1 MSAQEKMLQGDPKK
15 VIWSMSL
22 PNMLGSLLSNALPAI
37 ELALIADLGT
47 NAIAAVGIVGMLV
60 SLIYVY
66 NEVWGTGSVIVM
78 ANYLGKKE
86 YEKARLASKRNNLR

>member
-1 MSAQEKMLQGDPKK
+1 
-15 VIWSMSL
+15 MSL
-22 PNMLGSLLSNALPAI
+22 PNMLGSLLSNTLPAV

-47 NAIAAVGIVGMLV
+47 NAIAAMGIVGMLV

-78 ANYLGKKE
+78 ANYWAGRNTKKQD
-86 YEKARLASKRNNLR
+86 LP

>member
-1 MSAQEKMLQGDPKK
+1 MLQGDPKK

-86 YEKARLASKRNNLR
+86 YEKLRLSLKRNNLR

>member
-1 MSAQEKMLQGDPKK
+1 
-15 VIWSMSL
+15 MSL
-22 PNMLGSLLSNALPAI
+22 PNMLGSLLSNTLPAV

-47 NAIAAVGIVGMLV
+47 NAIAAMGIVGMLV

-78 ANYLGKKE
+78 ANYLGRKE
-86 YEKARLASKRNNLR
+86 YEKARLALKETTYGKFFGAL